1 MSALP
6 QAQRWNRFFQRHVT
20 SSLVLEDDYFLR
32 KWGHCEEHLDALAA
46 AGGPASFTA
55 VELGTGWFPV
65 VPLGLVLNGAERV
78 WSVDIHP
85 MLERAAVVETMRRY
99 VQLADRVRVA
109 RPSTLDRMAELAEA
123 PGTRD
128 AAGLLAELGIDV
140 RATDARTL
148 DLPVSSVD
156 LFVSNNTLEHIA
168 PDVILGILE
177 EFRRVARPSG
187 VMSHFIDLADHY
199 AHFDRRITPFNFL
212 RYDEDRWRLFNNRL
226 HYQNRLRA
234 SDYRRLHE
242 QAGWRI
248 VDEHVRR
255 GSRKRLRSLTLAG
268 SFRGYDEDDLLVHKA
283 SMTSVLA

>member
-55 VELGTGWFPV
+55 VELGTGWLPG

-109 RPSTLDRMAELAEA
+109 RPSTLDRMAELARRRA
-123 PGTRD
+123 PATPPAFSPSSASMSAPPTR
-128 AAGLLAELGIDV
+128 
-140 RATDARTL
+140 ARSICPCRRSTCSSPTTPWSTL
-148 DLPVSSVD
+148 RPASSSAFSRSSVG
-156 LFVSNNTLEHIA
+156 LR
-168 PDVILGILE
+168 G
-177 EFRRVARPSG
+177 RRV
-187 VMSHFIDLADHY
+187 
-199 AHFDRRITPFNFL
+199 
-212 RYDEDRWRLFNNRL
+212 
-226 HYQNRLRA
+226 
-234 SDYRRLHE
+234 
-242 QAGWRI
+242 
-248 VDEHVRR
+248 
-255 GSRKRLRSLTLAG
+255 
-268 SFRGYDEDDLLVHKA
+268 
-283 SMTSVLA
+283 